1 MENEKVS
8 DCSPIIQDATGR
20 SKDPN
25 LCLPIPK
32 PSDFLFLSYFD
43 FPPGEATTENIISE
57 KQKKDLLTENIPLPA
72 KWCLKSP

>member
-1 MENEKVS
+1 MQLAEAK
-8 DCSPIIQDATGR
+8 IQIYVR
-20 SKDPN
+20 
-25 LCLPIPK
+25 
-32 PSDFLFLSYFD
+32 PSLNPVILFLSYFA